1 MNHHTSPDKEVE
13 PEGEN
18 EAGASTKS
26 TTAKQATSKG
36 KDGSGDAAIKT
47 CDPKSRLEVR
57 RWRRGCYTL
66 LHDNDREQEYSLD
79 ARYGHYNL
87 T

>member
-1 MNHHTSPDKEVE
+1 MNHHTHHKEEE

-26 TTAKQATSKG
+26 TTATTRG
-36 KDGSGDAAIKT
+36 KDGSGDTAIKT

-79 ARYGHYNL
+79 ARYGHYIL